1 MLGLVRFFCFL
12 RWSHGF
18 SFLVCPYGEL
28 HWFSSIK
35 TQLAFKEINPTLSC
49 RIFLLMQMF
58 TFIISYNFITTLCS
72 ISVVIFPISHK
83 IKLWQGWF
91 CPWIE
96 SVRTWI
102 ALRCWSTAKPKNL
115 HPRVE
120 MRTRLSLVSVHLHG
134 WLWLNIVTV
143 RSVGKGIFKTILI
156 GF

>member
-35 TQLAFKEINPTLSC
+35 NQLAFKEINPTLSC
-49 RIFLLMQMF
+49 CIFLLIQMF
-58 TFIISYNFITTLCS
+58 TFIISYNFVTTLCS
-72 ISVVIFPISHK
+72 INVVIFPISHK
-83 IKLWQGWF
+83 IMLRQGWF

-102 ALRCWSTAKPKNL
+102 ALRCWSPAKPKNL

-120 MRTRLSLVSVHLHG
+120 MLTRVSLVSVHLHG
-134 WLWLNIVTV
+134 WLWLNRVTV
-143 RSVGKGIFKTILI
+143 LYMGKGIFKTILI